1 MENDIIT
8 AELARIEAEAANR
21 SKTLLDNQ
29 HTFLRMHALAE
40 LLKQNGAPLTL
51 SPRVVYYSSIEIG
64 CLIYANNVDDDPE
77 AVLNAIQDTR
87 LPYRIEAGFNDNVRS
102 LTVESYEGVAI
113 ILPAALF
120 PNLQAVA

>member
-1 MENDIIT
+1 MDNDIIT
-8 AELARIEAEAANR
+8 AELARIEAEAADR
-21 SKTLLDNQ
+21 SKALLDNQ

-51 SPRVVYYSSIEIG
+51 SPSVVYYSSIGIG
-64 CLIYANNVDDDPE
+64 CLIYANHAEDDPE

-87 LPYRIEAGFNDNVRS
+87 LPYRIGAGFNDNVRK
-102 LTVESYEGVAI
+102 LVVENYEGVEI